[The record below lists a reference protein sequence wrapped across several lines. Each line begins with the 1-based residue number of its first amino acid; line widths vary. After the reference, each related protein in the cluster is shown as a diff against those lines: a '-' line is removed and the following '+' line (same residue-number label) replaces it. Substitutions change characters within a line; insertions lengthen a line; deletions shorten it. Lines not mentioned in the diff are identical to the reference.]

1 MAKLTSRTWTPLMKV
16 YQQGFSL
23 IELLTTI
30 VVLSVTIGIAIPS
43 FSALTDRITQYEAT
57 NRLAQTLYRARFQ
70 AITQNRSTTVCHES
84 QGSCS
89 SSFIWQG
96 AMLVYQTANQHEQT
110 DEILNIVSSENIPTG
125 YSWHWSGFRA
135 RPFLT
140 FKPNGATDYQ
150 NGTFTLCRNS
160 EALKQVVINK
170 AGRVRIQSAPTG
182 SRC

>member
-43 FSALTDRITQYEAT
+43 FSTLTDRITQYEAT

-110 DEILNIVSSENIPTG
+110 DEIPTG